1 MGQVL
6 TIVRHPV
13 EDYAAWRAV
22 YETVE
27 PLRQEFG
34 CTAKSVWQDPADPN
48 DVTVLHFWPTLE
60 QAEGFANSTGLGEAM
75 QRAGVAGPPRIE
87 VVVEA

>member
-27 PLRQEFG
+27 PLRQEYG
-34 CTAKSVWQDPADPN
+34 CTAKSVWQDPANPN
-48 DVTVLHFWPTLE
+48 DVTVLHFWPSVE
-60 QAEGFANSTGLGEAM
+60 QAAGFAGSEGLKEAM
-75 QRAGVAGPPRIE
+75 GRAGVAGPPRIE
-87 VVVEA
+87 IVTEA

>member
-13 EDYAAWRAV
+13 EDYDAWRAV

-27 PLRQEFG
+27 PLRQEYG
-34 CTAKSVWQDPADPN
+34 CTAKSVWQDPANPN
-48 DVTVLHFWPTLE
+48 DVTVLHFWPSIA
-60 QAEGFANSTGLGEAM
+60 QAEGFAGAPALGEAM
-75 QRAGVAGPPRIE
+75 QRAGVAAPPRID

>member
-13 EDYAAWRAV
+13 EDYGAWRAV

-34 CTAKSVWQDPADPN
+34 CTAKSVWQDPGNPN
-48 DVTVLHFWPTLE
+48 DVTVLHFWPSLE
-60 QAEGFANSTGLGEAM
+60 QAEGFAGSAGLAEAM
-75 QRAGVAGPPRIE
+75 QNAGVAGPPRID

>member
-13 EDYAAWRAV
+13 EDYAAWRSV

-34 CTAKSVWQDPADPN
+34 CTAKSVWQDPANPN
-48 DVTVLHFWPTLE
+48 DVTVLHFWPSLA
-60 QAEGFANSTGLGEAM
+60 QAQGFAGSAALSEAM
-75 QRAGVAGPPRIE
+75 QHAGVAGTPRME

>member
-13 EDYAAWRAV
+13 EDYDAWRAV

-34 CTAKSVWQDPADPN
+34 CTQKSVWQDPANPN
-48 DVTVLHFWPTLE
+48 DVTVLHFWPSLE
-60 QAEGFANSTGLGEAM
+60 QAQGFAGSPDLGAAM
-75 QRAGVAGPPRIE
+75 QQAGVAAPPRIE

>member
-13 EDYAAWRAV
+13 EDYDAWRAV

-34 CTAKSVWQDPADPN
+34 CTAKSVWQDPANPN
-48 DVTVLHFWPTLE
+48 DVTVLHFWPSVA
-60 QAEGFANSTGLGEAM
+60 QAEGFAGSADLGEAM
-75 QRAGVAGPPRIE
+75 QRAGVAAPPRID

>member
-13 EDYAAWRAV
+13 EDYDAWRAV

-34 CTAKSVWQDPADPN
+34 CTAKSVWQDPTNAN
-48 DVTVLHFWPTLE
+48 DVTVLHFWPSLE
-60 QAEGFANSTGLGEAM
+60 QAQGFAESPGLGEAM
-75 QRAGVAGPPRIE
+75 QRAGVAAPPRIE

>member
-1 MGQVL
+1 MSQVL

-13 EDYAAWRAV
+13 EDYDAWRAV

-27 PLRQEFG
+27 PLRVQYG
-34 CTAKSVWQDPADPN
+34 CTAKSVWRDPTNPN
-48 DVTVLHFWPTLE
+48 DVTVLHFWPSVE
-60 QAEGFANSTGLGEAM
+60 QAQGFAESPELGTAM
-75 QRAGVAGPPRIE
+75 QRAGVAGTPRVD

>member
-13 EDYAAWRAV
+13 EDYASWRAV

-27 PLRQEFG
+27 PLRQQYG
-34 CTAKSVWQDPADPN
+34 CTAKSVWQDPANPN
-48 DVTVLHFWPTLE
+48 DVTVLHFWPSLE
-60 QAEGFANSTGLGEAM
+60 QAQGFAESPELGEAM

-87 VVVEA
+87 VVLEA